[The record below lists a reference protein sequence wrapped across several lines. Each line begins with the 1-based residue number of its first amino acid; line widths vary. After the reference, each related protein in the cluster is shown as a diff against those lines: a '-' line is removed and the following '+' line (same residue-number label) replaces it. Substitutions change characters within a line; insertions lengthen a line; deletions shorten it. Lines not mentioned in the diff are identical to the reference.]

1 MNDSVLVHKHLIVRA
16 EAVNPPMDVQHLT
29 DWLHNFINS
38 INMKV
43 LMGPYVTYH
52 DVPGNRGITG
62 AAIIETSHIVMHV
75 WDECSPAL
83 MQFDVYSC
91 GAFDPETICKKITR
105 DFDVT
110 KIEYKFL
117 DREND
122 LTDIGGGSF
131 KPLTAKSYEDK
142 VKLEKEKILLKN
154 RKEVDIN
161 KDGSGYTIK
170 EGPNK
175 GKTLA
180 HIRIPTKKL
189 NDKDTVVLLITAG
202 VLILLAVIIV
212 GDYLVALE
220 ENRPVDESVI
230 TLMKMSVTGLIGVIG
245 GYIGGKN

>member
-29 DWLHNFINS
+29 DWLHNFIDS

-43 LMGPYVTYH
+43 LMGPYVIYH

-91 GAFDPETICKKITR
+91 GEFDAEQICRLIQK
-105 DFDVT
+105 DFDVV

-117 DREND
+117 DRENELKDISGGYHVYKDRLKD
-122 LTDIGGGSF
+122 LVVQNHNR
-131 KPLTAKSYEDK
+131 K
-142 VKLEKEKILLKN
+142 EKEAKEKLLLKN

-175 GKTLA
+175 GKVLA
-180 HIRIPTKKL
+180 HIQIP
-189 NDKDTVVLLITAG
+189 
-202 VLILLAVIIV
+202 
-212 GDYLVALE
+212 
-220 ENRPVDESVI
+220 S
-230 TLMKMSVTGLIGVIG
+230 
-245 GYIGGKN
+245 KNL